1 MSWWSRR
8 KPPRPKPRFATGF
21 QPRSRQRGLL
31 FSARMMRSAVQMAE
45 QAQQSLR
52 NISDTALWV
61 AVFRARESERPD
73 ALFRDPFARKLAGPR
88 GEQIAREMQQG
99 QRYEW
104 PYVSRTLRF
113 DQIIS
118 EQVQQRADMVINL
131 AAGLDTRPYR
141 MDLPASL
148 KWVEVDLPAMIEY
161 KEEILAGEKPRC
173 ALERVK
179 LDLSDVAARRALFQR
194 LGANAKKVLVLAEG
208 LLVYLTREENIALAQ
223 DLAAEPSFR
232 EWAMDLCS
240 PGLLKMLQQN
250 LGALEK
256 AGSPLK
262 FGPEEGPEFFSPV
275 GWKPVEVYSM
285 LKTAAKIKRLPFF
298 LRLVALLPESNGRQ
312 GSRPWGAVVRLTR
325 A

>member
-1 MSWWSRR
+1 
-8 KPPRPKPRFATGF
+8 
-21 QPRSRQRGLL
+21 
-31 FSARMMRSAVQMAE
+31 MAE

-61 AVFRARESERPD
+61 ACYRARESERPD
-73 ALFRDPFARKLAGPR
+73 ALFCDPFARRLAGPR
-88 GEQIAREMQQG
+88 GEKIAQELEKG

-118 EQVQQRADMVINL
+118 QQVQQGADMVINL

-141 MDLPASL
+141 MELPASL

-161 KEEILAGEKPRC
+161 KEEILAAEKPRC

-179 LDLSDVAARRALFQR
+179 LDLSDVPARRTLFQR
-194 LGANAKKVLVLAEG
+194 LGAAAKKVVIVAEG
-208 LLVYLTREENIALAQ
+208 LLVYLTREENISLAQ
-223 DLAAEPSFR
+223 DMAAQPSFR
-232 EWAMDLCS
+232 EWAIDLCS

-262 FGPEEGPEFFSPV
+262 FGPEEGPEFFTPA

-298 LRLVALLPESNGRQ
+298 LRLVSLLPESKGRQ
-312 GSRPWGAVVRLTR
+312 GSRPWGGVVRLTR
-325 A
+325 T